1 MRMPVL
7 TNFNHIS
14 PSGGISA
21 SAVAMAQFMRAHL
34 NQGQLGEARILEQA
48 TAAKM
53 HSKLFGPYEG
63 LNSML
68 YGFME
73 YSRNCVFMLGHGGDG
88 NDFHSDLVLVPDAQL
103 GLFISANS
111 NSGTQVHSALTKAF
125 FDRYLPHED
134 ELIPLENGSDV
145 SQFVGDYAL
154 YRHTQSTLLKLLTRL
169 TRTVSVTANKD
180 NQLVVDDGYVE
191 NVYLGN
197 KLTFD
202 KDKNGTAQM
211 FIGSVLASFYK
222 LSGMD
227 SPVFQNTVLVFSL
240 LIFLYALIAWPVQI
254 ISRTTTISNSL
265 VPINRKNLVSRK
277 DVCYIKSTSFLI
289 IAEEYFL

>member
-88 NDFHSDLVLVPDAQL
+88 NDFP
-103 GLFISANS
+103 LFLNLCLRS
-111 NSGTQVHSALTKAF
+111 
-125 FDRYLPHED
+125 
-134 ELIPLENGSDV
+134 
-145 SQFVGDYAL
+145 
-154 YRHTQSTLLKLLTRL
+154 
-169 TRTVSVTANKD
+169 
-180 NQLVVDDGYVE
+180 
-191 NVYLGN
+191 
-197 KLTFD
+197 
-202 KDKNGTAQM
+202 
-211 FIGSVLASFYK
+211 
-222 LSGMD
+222 
-227 SPVFQNTVLVFSL
+227 
-240 LIFLYALIAWPVQI
+240 WP
-254 ISRTTTISNSL
+254 
-265 VPINRKNLVSRK
+265 
-277 DVCYIKSTSFLI
+277 
-289 IAEEYFL
+289 